1 MQNQKTNFNCHQ
13 NNPSK
18 DIFNLWKRMVYQ
30 EAGAKQPERV
40 EKQKAPEKRINWQD
54 PNFDNIT
61 FNQEKKEPFK
71 NNIQDTLKNL
81 ISKLNIDTQAKEAL
95 VKEFNT
101 GLIQK
106 IHNNRL
112 AIADVVKKKG
122 FTALS
127 NDNNSNEE
135 IWFTRVLTAL
145 NCKSIG
151 LVYDNITDTTQ
162 FKFYGESGEIYFP
175 NTDIKI
181 QYTPA
186 QLQESGQRQKE
197 NVEQIKDFK
206 ITKKEASSS
215 ITSSTAIE
223 SLIGRSLQQGD
234 RVIIKRGISEIKA
247 TYDQKSGQFLTE
259 ANKPLWLIAGDKLTF
274 YPASYLES
282 TTQVER
288 NIDRVKINEE
298 FYNVLT
304 QIDTN
309 ATYLEIATAI
319 LQYQTGQGAIID
331 GQQILNDDFCA
342 QIIRTSISI
351 PEYANLLKLA
361 HESIGKTKRLPIIM
375 PQIKQE
381 RIFERKTLQEQQEAT
396 ERQDIHSK
404 ENKTLLSNMSNLSLK
419 QIRQILS
426 KKRQSE
432 ISTITSQFEK
442 QLASTKPLNQKY
454 NVLLDL
460 LSSLDDDYSSSGLK
474 WPITP
479 ALEDIMRGG
488 PNGIAWRE
496 LWNQENPH
504 IKRVLTVISSYPEIF
519 QVNDVNK
526 IRNIIYKLIITGS
539 SSTFESEDIIQH
551 FGIKLPDGQSYDKIL
566 GLAAAPDVN
575 DPWLKIKQEEYRKYI
590 FAIEGLGNAIALI
603 KPETTKFNKYQKL
616 HEQLPKDAEKGAQN
630 LLKLVNLLN
639 IDASQKI
646 IKQED
651 GSFYTIV
658 RKNNK
663 DLGIRLQDYSTS
675 THISVH
681 DPSTGQSIWNT
692 VDKWGYEP
700 EDYISKI
707 NSLFETRVSNL
718 AVLQP
723 GEKIDSIKIN
733 KTPTYYQI
741 AGLEGLSQNTI
752 PGVPASKFLSIK
764 KEKGAEMVDNDLAK
778 KTRDILKLLQVTGT
792 ATIVDTP
799 SNRKN
804 LLENDEVNL
813 NIRYKGRDFTLKIE
827 NNAASWAV
835 YMIPGF
841 NQDSNNEN
849 NLIIKFIAKTL
860 NAQEVVSSINEHIN
874 RPKFENTNRF
884 KVAPTSNIDK
894 IGVLTTPL
902 NDLNKQLQEY
912 VKLTKYQSDLQL
924 NVPQLIEAVFRTHT
938 FEELKK
944 MNCIKQVK
952 GSKHNFL
959 LTSLPDTFKD
969 VKSNATLLQLI
980 YAVKYGTESKDLN
993 VSSYLRESR
1002 ESIKIDERFKR
1013 NLQEIF
1019 GYGLSD
1025 TDREGNK
1032 TSTLDLSDGDSAGGT
1047 LATGHYTKDVYFN
1060 RTSGKAAY
1068 NDILTQVIER
1078 NEQGEE
1084 VINIENANT
1093 ILNKL
1098 YQKGFKRLQ
1107 LLARTD
1113 QNYSNILKMVDPKGK
1128 IDIRLGTTGAEK
1140 EVLRLG
1146 YLSEAEDQ
1154 ERGQKEDLEIF
1165 KEKLVEQI
1173 LTLIPEE
1180 IKGPDGTII
1189 KKNALKA
1196 SLNTLPI
1203 SVLLNYSY
1211 NSDKTHNVGINLP
1224 ITLDILG
1231 TPNAKMMLIP
1241 GFGGKQLGG
1250 NDGSPEFRLAVGV
1263 SFTSADPN
1271 KDQTIT
1277 FFGGISFGVGV
1288 DTQGQISMGPAASF
1302 GTEFRLK
1309 KANEIDNYNHYL
1321 NIKTGVGFDITQG
1334 QYGLSLGPAYRWE
1347 LDAQKRYDK
1356 DLNEYLTKNKVK
1368 SYIEELKIIY
1378 EQGSHPQDI
1387 SKFVS
1392 KLKLDTNLAKQLGV
1406 DKNSKGTEVL
1416 ASFEQYI
1423 AILIDKFNE
1432 DFDLP
1437 TILGGEVGINVVS
1450 GVIIASGAATGNVP
1464 VVLGGVVTWGIQF
1477 LASLKF
1483 NIGSR
1488 MVIERQRR
1496 TSEREMGEFHEAQ
1509 KQKQFDKLF
1518 QTFSQQQDST
1528 KVNTS
1533 GETLSLDE
1541 TGKKRSEF
1549 GITSSIAELEVNQM
1563 GSKIDSL
1570 NQALKEKQ
1578 INFRLVKTPDNRIEI
1593 VLLSTSLDVNEKILI
1608 SPNIAVIEGS
1618 RIFLKD
1624 PNNINFLYIDKQ
1636 TRKYPVET
1644 SHGATME
1651 SITTISTNR
1660 FFTGDT
1666 FPVETT
1672 ITRLNDN
1679 KETPQILGKK
1689 GKAEA
1694 LIDRTQEFE
1703 EITLEQGRMRKA
1715 LNKTLDEEE
1724 KVRENLIK
1732 EHAQKLFKFRNKK
1745 GQTFLSLT
1753 ESKAKENVNDPNL
1766 TAEEL
1771 YSFYDD
1777 YAQENKLDKSF
1788 NGLEK
1793 HILTLELSTLR
1804 YQELSRGGAVERAN
1818 AYRNRLKWA
1827 ETTIAPYFEKRIQEL
1842 ARFGQTI
1849 PFTAKELAHKAVSD
1863 LEHLDTNQSP
1873 TQLIEGTSVAVA
1885 IGRGANGLHQMIDGS
1900 LKSTEASNKY
1910 GYIIGKNY
1918 TEALRSGQPPEDRA
1932 IAMILLGQLSHLP
1945 ERSNLKGFMESN
1957 LARIVAS
1964 NPGLAFILGLEE
1976 YNEVIK
1982 FYESGNS
1989 DVSKLTRFMDIVE
2002 AIRKAQLEGKDA
2014 ISVKGKNGVNF
2025 MLRAET
2031 IIQSGV
2037 FNKCANFTG
2046 TLHEKVTMIQP
2057 SKEEVALLLASSSN
2071 SRTTISEKV
2080 YKEFIG
2086 LLGGV
2091 TGAVSLSTL
2100 SDETPPSEKP
2110 EKPEGGET
2118 PEVSQI
2124 AGGAKLPPITK
2135 GAPQA
2140 PIDTPTGPSSNDI

>member
-1 MQNQKTNFNCHQ
+1 MQNQKTNLNCHQ

-30 EAGAKQPERV
+30 ETGAKRPEQA
-40 EKQKAPEKRINWQD
+40 EKQKTPEKGINWQD
-54 PNFDNIT
+54 PNFDNVT
-61 FNQEKKEPFK
+61 FSQEKNELFK
-71 NNIQDTLKNL
+71 NNIQETLKNL
-81 ISKLNIDTQAKEAL
+81 ISKLNIDEQAKEAL
-95 VKEFNT
+95 IKEFNT
-101 GLIQK
+101 GLIQQ
-106 IHNNRL
+106 IQNNRL
-112 AIADVVKKKG
+112 AIADAVKKKG
-122 FTALS
+122 FNALS
-127 NDNNSNEE
+127 NDNTTNEQ

-145 NCKSIG
+145 DCKSIG
-151 LVYDNITDTTQ
+151 LVYDNTTDTTR
-162 FKFYGESGEIYFP
+162 FKFYGENGEIQFP
-175 NTDIKI
+175 NTNIKI

-186 QLQESGQRQKE
+186 QLQESGQRQKVNIE
-197 NVEQIKDFK
+197 KIQNFK
-206 ITKKEASSS
+206 ITAKEDSTSVTSSS
-215 ITSSTAIE
+215 AIE
-223 SLIGRSLQQGD
+223 SLIGRSPKQGD
-234 RVIIKRGISEIKA
+234 RVIITRGISEIKA
-247 TYDQKSGQFLTE
+247 TYNQESKKFITE
-259 ANKPLWLIAGDKLTF
+259 ANRPLWLIGGDKLTF

-288 NIDRVKINEE
+288 NVDRVKINEE

-309 ATYLEIATAI
+309 ATYLQIAAAI
-319 LQYQTGQGAIID
+319 LKYQTGKGAVFD
-331 GQQILNDDFCA
+331 GQQILNDDLSA
-342 QIIRTSISI
+342 QIVRTSISI

-375 PQIKQE
+375 PNVKQE
-381 RIFERKTLQEQQEAT
+381 RIFERRKGQEQKESQK
-396 ERQDIHSK
+396 RYKIHEK
-404 ENKTLLSNMSNLSLK
+404 VNETLLSNMNNLSLK
-419 QIRQILS
+419 QIRQALS

-432 ISTITSQFEK
+432 ISIITSQFER
-442 QLASTKPLNQKY
+442 QLARTKPLNKKY

-460 LSSLDDDYSSSGLK
+460 LSNLDDDYSSDGLK
-474 WPITP
+474 WSITP

-526 IRNIIYKLIITGS
+526 IRNIIYQLIITGS

-603 KPETTKFNKYQKL
+603 KSENTKFNKSQKL

-630 LLKLVNLLN
+630 LLRLVNLLN

-646 IKQED
+646 IKQKD
-651 GSFYTIV
+651 GSFYAIV

-681 DPSTGQSIWNT
+681 DPYTGQSIWNT
-692 VDKWGYEP
+692 VDQWVFEP
-700 EDYISKI
+700 EDYVSKI
-707 NSLFETRVSNL
+707 NSLFETRVNSQAAL
-718 AVLQP
+718 KP
-723 GEKIDSIKIN
+723 GESIETIKIG
-733 KTPTYYQI
+733 KAPTYYQI

-764 KEKGAEMVDNDLAK
+764 KEKGAEMVDNDLAQ

-827 NNAASWAV
+827 NNVASWAV

-860 NAQEVVSSINEHIN
+860 NAKEVVSSINKNIT
-874 RPKFENTNRF
+874 RPKFENTNRL
-884 KVAPTSNIDK
+884 KIAPKSNTDK

-912 VKLTKYQSDLQL
+912 VKLNGYQASLQL
-924 NVPQLIEAVFRTHT
+924 NVPQLIEVVFRTHT

-944 MNCIKQVK
+944 MNCIKQVE

-969 VKSNATLLQLI
+969 VKSNTALLRLI
-980 YAVKYGTESKDLN
+980 YAVKYGTESQDLY

-1002 ESIKIDERFKR
+1002 ESIKVNERFKR

-1047 LATGHYTKDVYFN
+1047 LATGHYTKDIYFN

-1068 NDILTQVIER
+1068 NNILTQVIER

-1084 VINIENANT
+1084 VINIEKANT
-1093 ILNKL
+1093 LLNKL
-1098 YQKGFKRLQ
+1098 FQKGFKRLQ
-1107 LLARTD
+1107 LLARTEEH
-1113 QNYSNILKMVDPKGK
+1113 YRNILKMVDPNRKV
-1128 IDIRLGTTGAEK
+1128 DIRLGTSGAEK

-1146 YLSEAEDQ
+1146 YLSDVEDQ
-1154 ERGQKEDLEIF
+1154 ERGQTEDLELF
-1165 KEKLVEQI
+1165 KDKLVEQI
-1173 LTLIPEE
+1173 LTLIPGEV
-1180 IKGPDGTII
+1180 KGPNGEII
-1189 KKNALKA
+1189 KKSAIESSLK
-1196 SLNTLPI
+1196 TLPI

-1211 NSDKTHNVGINLP
+1211 NSDKTHNVGVNLP

-1231 TPNAKMMLIP
+1231 TPNAHMVLVP
-1241 GFGGKQLGG
+1241 GFGGKKLGG
-1250 NDGSPEFRLAVGV
+1250 NGEAAEFRLAIGI

-1271 KDQTIT
+1271 KDQSVT
-1277 FFGGISFGVGV
+1277 FFGGASFGVGF
-1288 DTQGQISMGPAASF
+1288 DTRGQFSLGPAAGI
-1302 GTEFRLK
+1302 GTEFRVS

-1321 NIKTGVGFDITQG
+1321 NIKAGVGFDITEG
-1334 QYGLSLGPAYRWE
+1334 QFGLSLGPAYRWE
-1347 LDAQKRYDK
+1347 IEAQKRYDK
-1356 DLNEYLTKNKVK
+1356 DLNEYLAKNKVK
-1368 SYIEELKIIY
+1368 SYIEELKTIY
-1378 EQGSHPQDI
+1378 EQGSKPQDI

-1392 KLKLDTNLAKQLGV
+1392 KLKLDTNLAKQLGI
-1406 DKNSKGTEVL
+1406 DTNSQETEVL

-1423 AILIDKFNE
+1423 AILIDKFNQN
-1432 DFDLP
+1432 FDLP
-1437 TILGGEVGINVVS
+1437 TIMGGEIGINVVS
-1450 GVIIASGAATGNVP
+1450 GVIIASGAVTGNLPIVI
-1464 VVLGGVVTWGIQF
+1464 GGVVGWGIQF

-1496 TSEREMGEFHEAQ
+1496 TSEREMGEFHEMQ

-1518 QTFSQQQDST
+1518 QTFQQQDRTQIS
-1528 KVNTS
+1528 TS
-1533 GETLSLDE
+1533 GETLYLDE
-1541 TGKKRSEF
+1541 TGQKRNEF
-1549 GITSSIAELEVNQM
+1549 GVTSTIAELEVNQI

-1570 NQALKEKQ
+1570 NKILIEKQ
-1578 INFRLVKTPDNRIEI
+1578 INFRLQKTSDNRIEI

-1608 SPNIAVIEGS
+1608 SPEIAVVEGN
-1618 RIFLKD
+1618 RVFLKD
-1624 PNNINFLYIDKQ
+1624 PNNINYLYIDKQ

-1660 FFTGDT
+1660 YFTSDT

-1672 ITRLNDN
+1672 ITRFNDN
-1679 KETPQILGKK
+1679 KENPQISGKK
-1689 GKAEA
+1689 GKAEV

-1703 EITLEQGRMRKA
+1703 ETVLAQERLRSA
-1715 LNKTLDEEE
+1715 LNKTLDEE
-1724 KVRENLIK
+1724 KIRPNLIE
-1732 EHAQKLFKFRNKK
+1732 EHAKKLFKYKNKK
-1745 GQTFLSLT
+1745 GQTFISLT
-1753 ESKAKENVNDPNL
+1753 ESKAKENLEDPNL
-1766 TAEEL
+1766 TFEEL

-1777 YAQENKLDKSF
+1777 YAKANNFQEPL

-1804 YQELSRGGAVERAN
+1804 YQELSQGGAVERAK
-1818 AYRNRLKWA
+1818 AYKNRLKWA
-1827 ETTIAPYFEKRIQEL
+1827 ETTITPYFEKRLQEL

-1849 PFTAKELAHKAVSD
+1849 PFTAKELAHKAVGD
-1863 LEHLDTNQSP
+1863 LEHLDTNQPP
-1873 TQLIEGTSVAVA
+1873 TQLLEGTSIAVA

-1900 LKSTEASNKY
+1900 LRSTEASNKY

-1918 TEALRSGQPPEDRA
+1918 TEALRSGQPPEDHA

-1945 ERSNLKGFMESN
+1945 ERSNLKGFMDSN

-1964 NPGLAFILGLEE
+1964 NPGLAFIIGLEE
-1976 YNEVIK
+1976 YNEVAK
-1982 FYESGNS
+1982 FYESGS
-1989 DVSKLTRFMDIVE
+1989 GDASKLARFMDIVE

-2046 TLHEKVTMIQP
+2046 TLYEKVTMIQP
-2057 SKEEVALLLASSSN
+2057 SKEEVALLLASSSD
-2071 SRTTISEKV
+2071 SITTISEKV

-2091 TGAVSLSTL
+2091 TGAVSLSTPS
-2100 SDETPPSEKP
+2100 SDTPPGGKP

-2118 PEVSQI
+2118 PESFQI
-2124 AGGAKLPPITK
+2124 AGGVKLPPTTE
-2135 GAPQA
+2135 GTPQA
-2140 PIDTPTGPSSNDI
+2140 PIDTPTGPGDNDI